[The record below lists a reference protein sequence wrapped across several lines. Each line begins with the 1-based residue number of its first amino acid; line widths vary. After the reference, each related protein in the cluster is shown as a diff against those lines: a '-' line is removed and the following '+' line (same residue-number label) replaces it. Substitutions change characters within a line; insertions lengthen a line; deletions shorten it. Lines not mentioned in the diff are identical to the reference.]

1 MSLIMA
7 AGGPM
12 LTAVSGVGSR
22 GGGSSRVSVVMAVRD
37 GERFVG
43 DAIGSLR
50 SQTLGEFELIVVDDG
65 STDATPGI
73 VAGLAA
79 DDGRIHLHVREH
91 AGYTEA
97 LNAGWQLADSEY
109 VGILDA
115 DDLAEPGRLE
125 RQLGFLDCHPE
136 VGVVGGALLLITAD
150 GRPFY
155 IAAYPEAPA
164 DAREALKNRS
174 PLGHTCVLMR
184 RAVLEEVGG
193 YRSEFPLAEDYDLW
207 LRISER
213 HAVANVPDIVGRY
226 RIHGANGSV
235 TGIRQQAAS
244 MTAAR
249 AEAAGREPESQR
261 AEGADGADVADS
273 ELELALWWA
282 QIAARAGTGWQR
294 VEQDAWRLARTAA
307 PRTSDPA
314 ASRSRIAETRAKLEA
329 QTGRRFRPIRG
340 RLARRL
346 DPVRDSL
353 RP

>member
-1 MSLIMA
+1 
-7 AGGPM
+7 M

-22 GGGSSRVSVVMAVRD
+22 RGGSSRVSVVMAVRD

-65 STDATPGI
+65 STDATPRI
-73 VAGLAA
+73 VAALAA
-79 DDGRIHLHVREH
+79 GDDRIRLHVREH
-91 AGYTEA
+91 AGYSEA

-125 RQLGFLDCHPE
+125 RQLGFLDRHPE

-164 DAREALKNRS
+164 DAHKALKNRS

-184 RAVLEEVGG
+184 RAVIEEVGG

-226 RIHGANGSV
+226 RIHGANGSL

-261 AEGADGADVADS
+261 AEGADVADS

-282 QIAARAGTGWQR
+282 QIAARAGTGWR
-294 VEQDAWRLARTAA
+294 GVEKDAWRLARTAA

-314 ASRSRIAETRAKLEA
+314 ASQSRIAQTRAKLEA
-329 QTGRRFRPIRG
+329 QTGRRSGAIRR
-340 RLARRL
+340 RLARSL

>member
-12 LTAVSGVGSR
+12 LAAVSGVGSR
-22 GGGSSRVSVVMAVRD
+22 RGWSSRVSVVMAVRD

-50 SQTLGEFELIVVDDG
+50 TQTLGDFELIVVDDG
-65 STDATPGI
+65 STDATPAI
-73 VAGLAA
+73 VAALAA
-79 DDGRIHLHVREH
+79 DDERIHLHVREH
-91 AGYTEA
+91 AGYPAA
-97 LNAGWQLADSEY
+97 LNAGWQIADSEY

-125 RQLGFLDCHPE
+125 RQLGFLDRHPE

-155 IAAYPEAPA
+155 IAAYPDAPA
-164 DAREALKNRS
+164 DAREALQNRS

-207 LRISER
+207 LRISKR
-213 HAVANVPDIVGRY
+213 HALANVPDIVGRY

-249 AEAAGREPESQR
+249 AQAGREAGSLQ
-261 AEGADGADVADS
+261 AEGPDLADS

-282 QIAARAGTGWQR
+282 QIAARAGIGWQR
-294 VEQDAWRLARTAA
+294 VEKDAWQLARNAA
-307 PRTSDPA
+307 RRTSDPA
-314 ASRSRIAETRAKLEA
+314 ASRARIAETRAKLDA
-329 QTGRRFRPIRG
+329 RTGTRSRALRR
-340 RLARRL
+340 RLARSL

>member
-7 AGGPM
+7 AGAPM
-12 LTAVSGVGSR
+12 LTAVSGGGFRGS
-22 GGGSSRVSVVMAVRD
+22 GSPRVSVVMAVRD

-50 SQTLGEFELIVVDDG
+50 NQTLVDFELIVVDDG
-65 STDATPGI
+65 SVDATPRI
-73 VAGLAA
+73 VETLAA
-79 DDGRIHLHVREH
+79 QDDRIHLQVRPH
-91 AGYTEA
+91 AGYPEA
-97 LNAGWQLADSEY
+97 LNVGWQLADSEY
-109 VGILDA
+109 VGVLDA

-125 RQLGFLDCHPE
+125 RQLGFLDQHPE

-155 IAAYPEAPA
+155 IAAYPEAPE
-164 DAREALKNRS
+164 DTRHALRSRS

-193 YRSEFPLAEDYDLW
+193 YRSQFPLAEDYDLW

-213 HAVANVPDIVGRY
+213 HALANVPDIVGRY
-226 RIHGANGSV
+226 RVHGGNGSI

-249 AEAAGREPESQR
+249 AGAIARNPGSQR
-261 AEGADGADVADS
+261 AGTAEIADA

-282 QIAARAGTGWQR
+282 QIAARAGAGWER
-294 VEQDAWRLARTAA
+294 VEKDAWRLARTAA
-307 PRTSDPA
+307 PRTSDPTA
-314 ASRSRIAETRAKLEA
+314 NRARIAETRAKLQA
-329 QTGRRFRPIRG
+329 QLGGPSV
-340 RLARRL
+340 RLRRRL
-346 DPVRDSL
+346 SHGLDRARDTVR
-353 RP
+353 P

>member
-1 MSLIMA
+1 MA

-22 GGGSSRVSVVMAVRD
+22 RGGSSRVSVVMAVRD

-79 DDGRIHLHVREH
+79 GDDRIHLHVREH
-91 AGYTEA
+91 AGYSEA

-125 RQLGFLDCHPE
+125 RQLGFLDRHPE

-184 RAVLEEVGG
+184 RAVVEEVGG

-226 RIHGANGSV
+226 RIHGANGSL

-249 AEAAGREPESQR
+249 AEAAGREPESRR
-261 AEGADGADVADS
+261 AGGADVADS

-294 VEQDAWRLARTAA
+294 VEKDAWRLARTAA

-314 ASRSRIAETRAKLEA
+314 ASQSRIAETRAKLEA
-329 QTGRRFRPIRG
+329 QVGRRSGLRR
-340 RLARRL
+340 RLSHRL
-346 DPVRDSL
+346 DPRDSL